1 VGNTYPFQSSLGV
14 AVPRCCSLKD
24 EITLRDNGIHQKI
37 RKFQLLIDMI
47 IFSVINNMDII
58 MTDDLPKID
67 NNLRRWEK

>member
-1 VGNTYPFQSSLGV
+1 
-14 AVPRCCSLKD
+14 LKD